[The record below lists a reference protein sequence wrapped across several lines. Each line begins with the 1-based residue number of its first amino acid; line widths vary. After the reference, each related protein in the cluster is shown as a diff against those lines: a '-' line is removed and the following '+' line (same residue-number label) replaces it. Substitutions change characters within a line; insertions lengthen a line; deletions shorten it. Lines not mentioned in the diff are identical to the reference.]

1 MKAADIFVLPSK
13 RPEPNATVLIAAMT
27 MGLPCIGTNIG
38 GTVETIDQGKTG
50 LLVPPDNPEALAEAI
65 ACLASDTSLRD
76 SMGRQGR
83 IRARELFSIDNYCRT
98 VTAAY
103 DKI

>member
-83 IRARELFSIDNYCRT
+83 IRSRELFSIDNYCRT